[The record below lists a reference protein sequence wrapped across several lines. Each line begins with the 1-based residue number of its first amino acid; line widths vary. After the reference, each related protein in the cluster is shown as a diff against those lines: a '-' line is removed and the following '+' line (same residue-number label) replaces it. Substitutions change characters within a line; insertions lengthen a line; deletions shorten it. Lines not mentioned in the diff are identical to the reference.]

1 MRPKAKI
8 SQQRIARDLGVSQ
21 ALVSLVLN
29 GRKNGI
35 NPDSYRKIWDHAVRL
50 GYSPKG
56 MRAEATPDSMGPRQ
70 VGLIMRS
77 GLHLANPSN
86 FFTQVQHGLHA
97 ALLAAGVSTVLLGP
111 EENLDERLL
120 GRLLQTQSNATGIVI
135 LGEVKL
141 PFLRSSDASRRGD
154 FRKLSWFVPVRVGER
169 TAIAGTFG
177 GSFGQPRTHEVCLA
191 RRKPK
196 S

>member
-50 GYSPKG
+50 GYSTKG
-56 MRAEATPDSMGPRQ
+56 MRAEATPGSMGPRQ

-86 FFTQVQHGLHA
+86 LFTQAQHGLHA
-97 ALLAAGVSTVLLGP
+97 GMLPGGVSTVSLG
-111 EENLDERLL
+111 
-120 GRLLQTQSNATGIVI
+120 A
-135 LGEVKL
+135 GEK
-141 PFLRSSDASRRGD
+141 
-154 FRKLSWFVPVRVGER
+154 
-169 TAIAGTFG
+169 
-177 GSFGQPRTHEVCLA
+177 
-191 RRKPK
+191 
-196 S
+196 

>member
-56 MRAEATPDSMGPRQ
+56 MRAEATPDRMGTCQ
-70 VGLIMRS
+70 VGLIKRS

-141 PFLRSSDASRRGD
+141 PFLQAVRRLTRRVVAVSASYPC
-154 FRKLSWFVPVRVGER
+154 FCQSV
-169 TAIAGTFG
+169 
-177 GSFGQPRTHEVCLA
+177 LA
-191 RRKPK
+191 NEPQSPELLLDPLANLGHTRL
-196 S
+196 